1 MEYLAVLE
9 EIRKKLTELVKQH
22 GLLKERILVR
32 IGTLTPEEAIGNP
45 ARNDYPILE
54 GKEVMIEADFQGSYG
69 QAFTDRPQNFSGTI
83 ADLLNLNLD
92 TSGNRAIFIAAVN
105 AITSHLGIAEG
116 MRHCR
121 NDEPERCA
129 ALIAEKLYKDFGK
142 SKIGIIGLQPAILDH
157 LSATFGA
164 DNVRCSDLNPKNIGT
179 VKSGVTIL
187 DGKKDN
193 IDLVKWA
200 DIVFITSSSI
210 VNNSIDYIRKKA
222 MEMNKQFIVFGV
234 SGAGASALLGI
245 DRLCFFGH

>member
-1 MEYLAVLE
+1 MEYKPILE
-9 EIRKKLTELVKQH
+9 GTRQKLSELVKHH
-22 GLLKERILVR
+22 GLAEQKILVR

-54 GKEVMIEADFQGSYG
+54 GKEVMIEADFLGSYG

-83 ADLLNLNLD
+83 SGLLNLDMD
-92 TSGNRAIFIAAVN
+92 TRGNRAIFIAAVN
-105 AITSHLGIAEG
+105 AITSYLGIAQG

-129 ALIAEKLYKDFGK
+129 ALIAEKLHKDFGK
-142 SKIGIIGLQPAILDH
+142 VKIGLIGLQPAILEH
-157 LSATFGA
+157 LSTTFGP

-187 DGKKDN
+187 DGKTDN
-193 IDLVKWA
+193 IDLVKWSH
-200 DIVFITSSSI
+200 IIFITSSAI
-210 VNNSIDYIRKKA
+210 VNGSIDAIRKEA
-222 MEMNKQFIVFGV
+222 LELNKKFIIFGV
-234 SGAGASALLGI
+234 SGAGAAALLGI